1 MMSEIFYD
9 VELSLGIMLGVVLLV
24 CMGVSASNLR
34 RQERENHTPKEWA

>member
-24 CMGVSASNLR
+24 CIGITDSKLR
-34 RQERENHTPKEWA
+34 RQERENHAPKKWA